1 MDSGH
6 RIPLKPNPRTST
18 NFLSK
23 LTFLW
28 TLPIFRQGLRKEFE
42 ESDLFQPLSE
52 HESGLIGAKLETIWQ
67 DVVKES
73 EGRNTTPSL
82 MKALLRCF
90 GKEFMCVGIPL
101 AIMEMFIRIMQ
112 PIFLGWLVSYFSEES
127 KDEEYAGYVYG
138 VLVIVCSALTVWVV
152 HPYMLSILHLGMKI
166 RVATCSLAYRKLLR
180 LNRAALKETTPGQL
194 VNLLSNDVNRFDIAV
209 LFIHYLWLGPL
220 QTLVITGFLIHEIG
234 LVPAVVGV
242 ASLLVYAPLQGW
254 FGKLASVYRLK
265 VAMRTD
271 ERVRLMNEIIGAIQV
286 IKMYAWE
293 VPFQKMVALARKLEM
308 KQIMNTNYI
317 RGTIVSFIIFAKRFS
332 IFAALLTFALAGEKL
347 TAKHV
352 FIVTA
357 YFNILQHNMTVFFP
371 QGITQFA
378 EGLVSVK
385 RLQKI
390 MLLPELK
397 SVPRN
402 ELKKEGGITMV
413 DACAKWDDELTENT
427 LTDISLKIAAGSLVA
442 VVGPV
447 GAGKS
452 SILNAILGELALDSG
467 SMTVGGTVSY
477 AGQEPWL
484 FASTVRQNILFGEPM
499 DPIRYKEVV
508 NVCALKT
515 DFAMFPQGDRT
526 IVGEKGVSLSGGQRA
541 RINLARALYRQT
553 DIYLLDDPLSAVDAH
568 VSAHLFHDC
577 ISKYLHGKTRI
588 LVTHQ
593 LQYLPFVDHVFV
605 LNNGHLVA
613 DGPYAEVKEKGLA
626 SLLGSSVHDA
636 EKSEVKEDDNE
647 KSTLLKRD
655 SPSRHSIISH
665 TSSTGHDSKRSSIDP
680 SMMECVQSE
689 EPEERAHGAVGW
701 KIFAS
706 YFMAA
711 GNWFYVIFVLMMFV
725 WCQIFASAG
734 DYWITVWIRVEQDN
748 YLNPNSSTIS
758 SEPWYGEWP
767 PNRETCIYVYTVIT
781 LATIV
786 ITLVRSFLFFHLCV
800 RASRCLHNNMFASIT
815 QAKMRFFYNN
825 TSGRILNRFS
835 KDMGAIDE
843 ILPLCMIDTF
853 QIGAQ
858 LFGIMVLVSVINYW
872 LIIPLVVVSVI
883 GLWIRNVFMTT
894 SRTIKRL
901 EGVTRSP
908 VFSHMTASLSGLTTL
923 RVSNME
929 IKLIEEFDRHQDLHS
944 SAWYLF
950 LATNRAFGY
959 WLDQLCLIF
968 ITAVTFGFL
977 IGSHLGVFGGNVGL
991 AITQAISLTGMLQ
1004 WGLRQEA
1011 EVENHMTSVERV
1023 LEYSCLPSEP
1033 PLEAPPE
1040 KKPDPLWPK
1049 EGCIEFENLYLHYDP
1064 EDPPVLK
1071 NLNIK
1076 INPGEKVGI
1085 VGRTG
1090 AGKSSLI
1097 AALFRL
1103 EELRGRISIDGLDT
1117 GMIGVHDLRKKLS
1130 IIPQEAVLF
1139 NATLR
1144 KNLDP
1149 FEEHP
1154 DDAIWSALR
1163 ETELKEVVDELGFGL
1178 QSPIQEG
1185 GSNLS
1190 VGLRQLVCLAR
1201 AILRNNRVL
1210 ILDEATANV
1219 DPHTDKLIQKMIRN
1233 KFGQCT
1239 VLTIAHRLH
1248 TIMDSDKVLVMDA
1261 GSVAEFDHP
1270 HILLKNTDSL
1280 LYKMVQQV
1288 GGASAQKLFS
1298 VAEESYLVANSS

>member
-1 MDSGH
+1 M
-6 RIPLKPNPRTST
+6 
-18 NFLSK
+18 
-23 LTFLW
+23 
-28 TLPIFRQGLRKEFE
+28 
-42 ESDLFQPLSE
+42 
-52 HESGLIGAKLETIWQ
+52 GAKLERIWQ
-67 DVVKES
+67 DVVKEA
-73 EGRNTTPSL
+73 EERKTTPSL
-82 MKALLRCF
+82 LKALIRCF
-90 GKEFMCVGIPL
+90 GMEFLCIGIPL
-101 AIMEMFIRIMQ
+101 AVIEIFIRVMQ
-112 PIFLGWLVSYFSEES
+112 PIFLGWLVSYFSEDS
-127 KDEEYAGYVYG
+127 RDDENAGYIYAT
-138 VLVIVCSALTVWVV
+138 LVIVCSALFVWTL
-152 HPYMLSILHLGMKI
+152 HPFMLHILHLGMKI

-180 LNRAALKETTPGQL
+180 LNRVALKETTPGQL

-209 LFIHYLWLGPL
+209 LFTHHLWLGPL
-220 QTLVITGFLIHEIG
+220 QTLLITGCLIHEIG
-234 LVPAVVGV
+234 TVPAVVGV
-242 ASLLVYAPLQGW
+242 ASLLLYAPLQGY

-265 VAMRTD
+265 VALRTD

-293 VPFQKMVALARKLEM
+293 VPFQKLVAVARRLEM
-308 KQIMNTNYI
+308 KEVMKTNYI

-332 IFAALLTFALAGEKL
+332 IFAALLTFALTGDML

-357 YFNILQHNMTVFFP
+357 YFNILQQNMTVFFP
-371 QGITQFA
+371 QGITQLA

-397 SVPRN
+397 SWPGN
-402 ELKKEGGITMV
+402 DLKKERGIELSN
-413 DACAKWDDELTENT
+413 ASAKWDPDQSEFT
-427 LTDISLKIAAGSLVA
+427 LSNFSLKIAPGSLVA
-442 VVGPV
+442 IVGPV
-447 GAGKS
+447 GSGKS
-452 SILNAILGELALDSG
+452 SLLNAILGELPLDVG
-467 SMTVGGTVSY
+467 DLHVGGTVSY

-484 FASTVRQNILFGEPM
+484 FAASVRQNILFGEPM

-508 NVCALKT
+508 KVCALKT
-515 DFAMFPQGDRT
+515 DFEMFPQGDRT

-541 RINLARALYRQT
+541 RINLARALYRQV

-568 VSAHLFHDC
+568 VSSHLFHDC

-593 LQYLPFVDHVFV
+593 VQYLPFVDQVYV
-605 LNNGHLVA
+605 LNNGHLISH
-613 DGPYAEVKEKGLA
+613 GTYAEVKEKGLA
-626 SLLGSSVHDA
+626 SIMGSLVH
-636 EKSEVKEDDNE
+636 DNE
-647 KSTLLKRD
+647 KAEETADEPEKLVTNPLLKRD
-655 SPSRHSIISH
+655 SPSRHSIISAI
-665 TSSTGHDSKRSSIDP
+665 SSIGHDSKRSSIDP
-680 SMMECVQSE
+680 SMIEFVQTQD
-689 EPEERAHGAVGW
+689 PEDRSHGAVGW
-701 KIFAS
+701 KIFS
-706 YFMAA
+706 GYFKAA
-711 GNWFYVIFVLMMFV
+711 GNCVYVLFVILMFV
-725 WCQIFASAG
+725 WCQVFASAG
-734 DYWITVWIRVEQDN
+734 DYWITVWIKVEQD
-748 YLNPNSSTIS
+748 YNSTVLS
-758 SEPWYGEWP
+758 SANWYEEWP
-767 PNRETCIYVYTVIT
+767 PSRETCIYVYTVISIGTIVVT
-781 LATIV
+781 LA
-786 ITLVRSFLFFHLCV
+786 RSFLFFHLCV
-800 RASRCLHNNMFASIT
+800 RASRTLHNKMFASMT
-815 QAKMRFFYNN
+815 HAKMRFFYNN

-843 ILPLCMIDTF
+843 MLPLCMIDAF

-858 LFGIMVLVSVINYW
+858 LLGIMILVSAINYW
-872 LIIPLVVVSVI
+872 LIIPLFIVSVL
-883 GLWIRNVFMTT
+883 GLWIRNIFMTT
-894 SRTIKRL
+894 SRSIKRL

-908 VFSHMTASLSGLTTL
+908 VFSHMNASLNGLTTL
-923 RVSNME
+923 RVSGME
-929 IKLIEEFDRHQDLHS
+929 VKLIEEFDRHQDLHS
-944 SAWYLF
+944 SAWFLF
-950 LATNRAFGY
+950 IATNRAFGY
-959 WLDQLCLIF
+959 WLDQLCLVF
-968 ITAVTFGFL
+968 ITVVTFGFL
-977 IGSHLGVFGGNVGL
+977 VGSHLGVFGGNVGL

-1023 LEYSCLPSEP
+1023 LEYSHLPSEP
-1033 PLEAPPE
+1033 PMESPPE
-1040 KKPDPLWPK
+1040 KRPDPQWPK
-1049 EGCIEFENLYLHYDP
+1049 QGLVEMENLFLFYDLD
-1064 EDPPVLK
+1064 DPPVLK
-1071 NLNIK
+1071 GLNIQ

-1097 AALFRL
+1097 SALFRL
-1103 EELRGRISIDGLDT
+1103 EELQGRIAIDGIDT

-1149 FEEHP
+1149 FDEHP
-1154 DDAIWSALR
+1154 DDVLWSALQ
-1163 ETELKEVVDELGFGL
+1163 ETELKDVVDEMGFGL

-1219 DPHTDKLIQKMIRN
+1219 DPQTDKLIQKMIRN
-1233 KFGQCT
+1233 KFGHCT

-1270 HILLKNTDSL
+1270 HVLLKNSNGH

-1288 GGASAQKLFS
+1288 GGTAAQKLFS
-1298 VAEESYLVANSS
+1298 IAEESYLARHTTL

>member
-6 RIPLKPNPRTST
+6 RLPLKPNPRAKS
-18 NFLSK
+18 NFLLN

-28 TLPIFRQGLRKEFE
+28 TFPIFRKGLKKEFE
-42 ESDLFQPLSE
+42 EGDLFQPLPD
-52 HESGLIGAKLETIWQ
+52 HESGIVGAKLEGIWQ
-67 DVVKES
+67 DVVKEA
-73 EGRNTTPSL
+73 EEKQTTPSL
-82 MKALLRCF
+82 LKALLRCF
-90 GKEFMCVGIPL
+90 GNEFICIGIPL
-101 AIMEMFIRIMQ
+101 AIMELFIRIMQ
-112 PIFLGWLVSYFSEES
+112 PIFLGWLVSYFSEDYI
-127 KDEEYAGYVYG
+127 DEEYNGYIYG
-138 VLVIVCSALTVWVV
+138 TLVIVCSALSVWTM
-152 HPYMLSILHLGMKI
+152 HPYMLSILHLGMKV

-180 LNRAALKETTPGQL
+180 LNRAALRETTPGQL

-220 QTLVITGFLIHEIG
+220 QTFVITVFLIYEIG
-234 LVPAVVGV
+234 TLPALVGV
-242 ASLLVYAPLQGW
+242 ASLLVYAPMQGY
-254 FGKLASVYRLK
+254 FGKMASVCRLK
-265 VAMRTD
+265 VALRTD

-293 VPFQKMVALARKLEM
+293 VPFQKMVTIARKLEVN
-308 KQIMNTNYI
+308 QIMNTNYI

-332 IFAALLTFALAGEKL
+332 IFAALLTFALAGDKL

-357 YFNILQHNMTVFFP
+357 YFNILQANMTVFFP
-371 QGITQFA
+371 QGITQVA
-378 EGLVSVK
+378 EALVSVK

-390 MLLPELK
+390 MLLPEVK
-397 SVPRN
+397 SLTGN
-402 ELKKEGGITMV
+402 DLKKEGAIIMNS
-413 DACAKWDDELTENT
+413 ASAKWDPELTEHT
-427 LTDISLKIAAGSLVA
+427 LSEVTVNIAPGSLVA

-452 SILNAILGELALDSG
+452 SFLNAILGELQLDSG
-467 SMTVGGTVSY
+467 SLQVGGTVSY

-499 DPIRYKEVV
+499 DPVRYKEVI
-508 NVCALKT
+508 NVCALKA
-515 DFAMFPQGDRT
+515 DIAMFPQGDRT

-541 RINLARALYRQT
+541 RINLARALYRQA

-593 LQYLPFVDHVFV
+593 LQYLPFVDRVFV
-605 LNNGHLVA
+605 LNNGHLISEGTYLEIK
-613 DGPYAEVKEKGLA
+613 DMGLD
-626 SLLGSSVHDA
+626 SLLGSMAHDP
-636 EKSEVKEDDNE
+636 EKTDGNKEENE
-647 KSTLLKRD
+647 EASNHKSPLKRD
-655 SPSRHSIISH
+655 SPSRLSIIS
-665 TSSTGHDSKRSSIDP
+665 SVSGHDSKRSSIDP
-680 SMMECVQSE
+680 SMMEYVHPE
-689 EPEERAHGAVGW
+689 DPEERASGAVGW
-701 KIFAS
+701 NI
-706 YFMAA
+706 FMAYFKSA
-711 GNWFYVIFVLMMFV
+711 GNCFYVFLVLSSFV
-725 WCQIFASAG
+725 WCQLFASAG
-734 DYWITVWIRVEQDN
+734 DYWITVWVQVEEVN
-748 YLNPNSSTIS
+748 HNATTTAT
-758 SEPWYGEWP
+758 EEWYRQWP
-767 PNRETCIYVYTVIT
+767 PSRETCIYAYTAIS
-781 LATIV
+781 LGTIV
-786 ITLVRSFLFFHLCV
+786 ITLARSFLFFHLCC
-800 RASRCLHNNMFASIT
+800 RASRRLHDDMFASIT
-815 QAKMRFFYNN
+815 HAKMRFFYNN

-835 KDMGAIDE
+835 KDMGAVDE
-843 ILPLCMIDTF
+843 ILPLCMIDAF

-858 LFGIMVLVSVINYW
+858 LLGIMILVAFINYW
-872 LIIPLVVVSVI
+872 LIIPMAIVS
-883 GLWIRNVFMTT
+883 GLGLLIRNVFMTT
-894 SRTIKRL
+894 SRSIKRL

-908 VFSHMTASLSGLTTL
+908 VFSHMNASLNGLTTL
-923 RVSNME
+923 RVTNME
-929 IKLIEEFDRHQDLHS
+929 VKLIEEFDHHQDLHS

-959 WLDQLCLIF
+959 WLDQLCLVF

-1023 LEYSCLPSEP
+1023 LEYAKLPSEP
-1033 PLEAPPE
+1033 PMESAPD

-1049 EGCIEFENLYLHYDP
+1049 EGRVQLENLSLYYDSD
-1064 EDPPVLK
+1064 DPPVLK
-1071 NLNIK
+1071 NLNIV

-1097 AALFRL
+1097 SALFRL
-1103 EELRGRISIDGLDT
+1103 EELRGKIIIDGVDT
-1117 GMIGVHDLRKKLS
+1117 GTIGVHDLRQKLS

-1139 NATLR
+1139 NATMR

-1149 FEEHP
+1149 FDEHN
-1154 DDAIWSALR
+1154 DDAIWSALQ
-1163 ETELKEVVDELGFGL
+1163 ETDLKGVVDELGYGL

-1219 DPHTDKLIQKMIRN
+1219 DPQTDKLIQKMIRN
-1233 KFGQCT
+1233 KFGDCT

-1261 GSVAEFDHP
+1261 GCVAEFDHP
-1270 HILLKNTDSL
+1270 HLLLQNKNGHL
-1280 LYKMVQQV
+1280 FKMVQQV
-1288 GGASAQKLFS
+1288 GGATAQKLFS
-1298 VAEESYLVANSS
+1298 IAEESYLNREGSL